1 MVKEF
6 LWRDAQTELIW
17 KAFKHSEMILDK
29 NGCTLFNDTRF
40 KFSFHLDVFPSY
52 FLTQKDDL
60 LPSLNTG
67 TVVRHI
73 HDLQLLLGL
82 NQWLRSKSY
91 HMIVTN
97 LSIKDWMWHHRVQNH
112 CVFTRTCRILQK
124 CLNTEKNMVTK
135 NILGQYIYLKT

>member
-1 MVKEF
+1 
-6 LWRDAQTELIW
+6 
-17 KAFKHSEMILDK
+17 MILDK
-29 NGCTLFNDTRF
+29 NGYY
-40 KFSFHLDVFPSY
+40 LDVFSSY

-67 TVVRHI
+67 IVVRHV

-97 LSIKDWMWHHRVQNH
+97 LSIKDWMWHHRVQHH
-112 CVFTRTCRILQK
+112 CIFTRTCRILQK
-124 CLNTEKNMVTK
+124 CLVKYIKRKIWLQKIFLV
-135 NILGQYIYLKT
+135 NIFTWKHNLMALRSRAELSAWENPCLKGST